1 MRRKANRPK
10 GHFVSGRRE
19 REITGKPR
27 FWELFHAL
35 PSDIRELAV
44 KNYGLWQR
52 DPHHPSL
59 RFRRLKGG
67 QDRFTV
73 RIGDHYRALGRL
85 TGDTITWVWIG
96 SHTDYDRLV
105 G

>member
-1 MRRKANRPK
+1 MAAANVKSLANR
-10 GHFVSGRRE
+10 
-19 REITGKPR
+19 R

-44 KNYGLWQR
+44 KNYRLWQR

-59 RFRRLKGG
+59 RFRRLKGSP
-67 QDRFTV
+67 DRFTV
-73 RIGDHYRALGRL
+73 RVGDRYRALGRL
-85 TGDTITWVWIG
+85 TDETITWVWIG